1 MQLVSEWFNQCS
13 TQHRTCKGRES
24 TLPTRVVYVG
34 NDIREPYLYQTR
46 GEEAPYTALSHCWG
60 SAPTT
65 HLTSSKANLKDRMES
80 IPISTLS
87 QTFSDAVVLTRRL
100 GIEYIWIDSLC
111 IIQDDTEDW
120 ARESARMCEVYRNTT
135 LTISADGASDGSKG
149 LFQTI
154 HVPLHQEISMTFKS
168 STGSGVIYARET
180 DLFLYDDR
188 VNVILKKDGD
198 PLRQRGWAL
207 QEWLLSSRI
216 VHFTTGEL
224 LWECK
229 EVQSCECQVF
239 SQSSTQM
246 ERLELRN
253 LSKHG
258 FYRERES
265 DGGDGYLHW
274 PGVVREFTR
283 RKLTIQTDRLP
294 ALSGLAAF
302 TKSNAA
308 EDYVAG
314 LWKSEL
320 PESLVWQVWYGE
332 SERYEDYY
340 APSWSWASVN
350 GHISMHSI
358 AVENELP
365 LKCKILE
372 ISTVLATDNPFGPL
386 KSGFIKI
393 QGPVA
398 ILSLNM
404 VRIGGPYEPGETQY
418 DGELILDVKGPALE
432 VTSADEILFLIVK
445 KKAYI
450 LNGKTFEK
458 KYIRIYGIALKMV
471 RDDGQYMRVGSVQV
485 KCDDKDWDSWMQKVK
500 TQIVTIV

>member
-1 MQLVSEWFNQCS
+1 MELVSEWFNQCF

-34 NDIREPYLYQTR
+34 NDIREPYLYQTS
-46 GEEAPYTALSHCWG
+46 GEEAPYSALSHCWG

-120 ARESARMCEVYRNTT
+120 ARESARMCEVYRNAA

-168 STGSGVIYARET
+168 STGSGVIYARES
-180 DLFLYDDR
+180 DLGQYADR
-188 VNVILKKDGD
+188 VHTIPDKNDD

-207 QEWLLSSRI
+207 QEWLLPSRI
-216 VHFTTGEL
+216 VHFTIGEL

-229 EVQSCECQVF
+229 ESQSCECQVN
-239 SQSSTQM
+239 SQ
-246 ERLELRN
+246 
-253 LSKHG
+253 LSKDIKGPVSPHRRKSR

-265 DGGDGYLHW
+265 DGGGLYLHW
-274 PGVVREFTR
+274 TRVVHEFTR

-302 TKSNAA
+302 NTSNAA

-320 PESLVWQVWYGE
+320 PETLLWQVRGDD
-332 SERYEDYY
+332 SERHEDYY

-350 GHISMHSI
+350 GDIGMHSTLG
-358 AVENELP
+358 NRLP
-365 LKCKILE
+365 MKCKILE

-398 ILSLNM
+398 ILSQNM
-404 VRIGGPYEPGETQY
+404 MRMGEPYDSGETQY
-418 DGELILDVKGPALE
+418 DGKLTLDVKGPALE
-432 VTSADEILFLIVK
+432 VTPGDEILFLI
-445 KKAYI
+445 
-450 LNGKTFEK
+450 LEK
-458 KYIRIYGIALKMV
+458 VVTISGIALKKV
-471 RDDGQYMRVGSVQV
+471 KDDGQYMRVGFVQID
-485 KCDDKDWDSWMQKVK
+485 CDDKDWDSWMQKIK